1 MRLSNTPV
9 LLLHFFLIS
18 FLTLFLKQN
27 VNAQCVPLPNGFAH
41 NDYWHKR
48 PLFDALDNGFTYIE
62 ADIYEREGR
71 LIVAHL
77 FPALNYSRTLENLY
91 LKPLLDHVNKNNG
104 KVYTGYNHPVTLMID
119 IKSNA
124 ERTYTVLKPL
134 LQKYSEI
141 LSSYSNGKVHPSLVT
156 IVLSGHKPER
166 MISAENKRLAFIDED
181 LRLVDHDTLSYTNIY
196 TMASCKYSKL
206 LNWRGLG
213 ILPDIEKQRLCTF
226 IKIAHKLGRKVRLWA
241 SPEDTHVWRTL
252 LECGV
257 DLINTDKLEELKI
270 FLTKDKPVL
279 ASSAISQYNTSL
291 SGKEIKDLI
300 PVYLPKQNLK

>member
-18 FLTLFLKQN
+18 FLTLFLKPN
-27 VNAQCVPLPNGFAH
+27 VNAQCIPLPNGFAH

-62 ADIYEREGR
+62 ADIYERDGR

-91 LKPLLDHVNKNNG
+91 LKPLLDHVRKNNG
-104 KVYTGYNHPVTLMID
+104 KVYAGYNHPVTLMID
-119 IKSNA
+119 IKSDA
-124 ERTYTVLKPL
+124 ERTYIVLKPL

-141 LSSYSNGKVHPSLVT
+141 LSSYSNGKVRPGLVT

-166 MISAENKRLAFIDED
+166 MISSENNRLAFIDED

-206 LNWRGLG
+206 LNWRGPG
-213 ILPDIEKQRLCTF
+213 MLPDMEKQRLCAF

-252 LECGV
+252 LDCGV

-270 FLTKDKPVL
+270 FLTKDKPIL
-279 ASSAISQYNTSL
+279 ASSAISQYDPSL
-291 SGKEIKDLI
+291 AGKEIKDLST
-300 PVYLPKQNLK
+300 VYLPKQNLK